1 MKKIRIILLGLGVLF
16 AFSNCKKDENEDHD
30 HDHDHDVES
39 KVMNV
44 IIDTPTED
52 QMFGLND
59 VVTISGTVSGNFD
72 LHGYEI
78 KLFNESNNDSLMYES
93 FTHGHSESIDFSE
106 TWTNTVSDHSD
117 VRVEVSALANHEG
130 IERETETVLIHCH
143 PM

>member
-1 MKKIRIILLGLGVLF
+1 MRDLKFITLCFVAVLTLT
-16 AFSNCKKDENEDHD
+16 NCKKEEEHD
-30 HDHDHDVES
+30 HDHNHDLTEN

-44 IIDTPTED
+44 VINTPTED

-72 LHGYEI
+72 LHGYEV
-78 KLFNESNNDSLMYES
+78 KLFNESNSDSLMFES
-93 FTHGHSESIDFSE
+93 FTHGHSESINFSE

-117 VRVEVSALANHEG
+117 VRVEVSALADHEG
-130 IERETETVLIHCH
+130 NDRETAVVNIHCH